1 MMSIYNKTSYRI
13 SKAVTNSY
21 STSFSFAISLMNKE
35 HREAIYAL
43 YGFVRL
49 ADEIVDTFHD
59 FDKENLL
66 TKFETDLND
75 ALKNKISTNPI
86 LNSFQLTVAKYE
98 IPYKFINSFLE
109 SMKADLTKTEYKIKL
124 ETDTYIY
131 GSAEVVGLMCLCIFC
146 DGDKELFQK
155 LQKPAMKL
163 GSAFQKVNFLRDL
176 KNDIEVLNRSYF
188 PEIRNGNFTNKEKLI
203 VVREIELEFTE
214 ALTGLKQLPM
224 DAKTAVYVAYLYYNT
239 LLNKLKRT
247 PAKNIAQNRV
257 RISNTTKMI
266 IMMKAYFQVK
276 AKLI

>member
-1 MMSIYNKTSYRI
+1 MSIYNKTSYRI
-13 SKAVTNSY
+13 SKIVTNSY
-21 STSFSFAISLMNKE
+21 STSFSFATSLMNKE

-86 LNSFQLTVAKYE
+86 LNSFQLTVAKYD

-109 SMKADLTKTEYKIKL
+109 SMKADLKKTEYKTKL

-146 DGDKELFQK
+146 DGDKELFQQ
-155 LQKPAMKL
+155 LQRPAMKL

-176 KNDIEVLNRSYF
+176 KNDLEVLNRNYF

-203 VVREIELEFTE
+203 VIREIELEFKE

-257 RISNTTKMI
+257 RISNSTKMI

-276 AKLI
+276 LKRI